1 VNVEPTLYS
10 GGWVFSLTGHP
21 REQIRRGPRRNA
33 KLQLLLTNVRQRG
46 PFSVTAGRAVKSE
59 ETFVRLIACNYGTNK
74 FKSAGCGDG
83 LSRALLIQSL
93 SSQEFLREK
102 TGPIMLHKCANPAC
116 KVPFRSL
123 REGKLFLAETFP
135 SDVNTPIDGTRR
147 KLHRREHFWLCNIC
161 STQFT
166 LRFDPTLGM
175 LAVPFADRPNPRFL
189 TPSAVNA

>member
-1 VNVEPTLYS
+1 M
-10 GGWVFSLTGHP
+10 VFRVHSSFNLSP
-21 REQIRRGPRRNA
+21 AKNFSERR
-33 KLQLLLTNVRQRG
+33 L
-46 PFSVTAGRAVKSE
+46 
-59 ETFVRLIACNYGTNK
+59 
-74 FKSAGCGDG
+74 D
-83 LSRALLIQSL
+83 
-93 SSQEFLREK
+93 
-102 TGPIMLHKCANPAC
+102 PIMLHKCANPAC